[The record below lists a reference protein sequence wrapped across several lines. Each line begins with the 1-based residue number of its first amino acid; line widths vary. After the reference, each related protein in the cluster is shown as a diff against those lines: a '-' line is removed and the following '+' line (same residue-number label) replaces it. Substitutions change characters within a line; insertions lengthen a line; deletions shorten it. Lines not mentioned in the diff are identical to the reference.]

1 MTRLTK
7 PVRRECGT
15 LGLRGGDAGE
25 YVVTLYPGGV
35 LGLRRKRRRKEL
47 QVTLADCYRK
57 AAAIEAEQLR
67 KQRRA
72 KRRRRKENR

>member
-1 MTRLTK
+1 MIPHTRL
-7 PVRRECGT
+7 
-15 LGLRGGDAGE
+15 
-25 YVVTLYPGGV
+25 VTLYPGGV

-67 KQRRA
+67 RQRRA